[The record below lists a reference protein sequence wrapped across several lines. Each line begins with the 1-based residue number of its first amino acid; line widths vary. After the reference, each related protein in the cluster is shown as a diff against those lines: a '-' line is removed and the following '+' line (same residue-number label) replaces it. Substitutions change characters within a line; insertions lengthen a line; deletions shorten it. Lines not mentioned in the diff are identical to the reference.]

1 MTIALWVLCV
11 LMIVVGLV
19 GTVLPMLPGVVLVF
33 GGILLG
39 AWIEDFTRV
48 GGVSVG
54 IVAFLGLLALGLDAL
69 AGALGAKK
77 AGASREAIIGALLGT
92 VLGILSGLW
101 GLLFFP
107 LLGAIA
113 GQYWVERDA
122 IRARNVGLA
131 TWFGMAIGMIAKI
144 ALSFMMVGVF
154 IFALIVD

>member
-1 MTIALWVLCV
+1 MIIALWVLCV
-11 LMIVVGLV
+11 LMIVIGLA
-19 GTVLPMLPGVVLVF
+19 GTILPMLPGVVLVF

-39 AWIEDFTRV
+39 AWIDDFTRV
-48 GGVSVG
+48 SGLAVG
-54 IVAFLGLLALGLDAL
+54 IAGALGIAALGLDAL
-69 AGALGAKK
+69 AGAMGAKK

-131 TWFGMAIGMIAKI
+131 TWFGLAIGMIAKI
-144 ALSFMMVGVF
+144 VLSFMMVGVF
-154 IFALIVD
+154 IVALLID